1 MVPPTIPSSA
11 TPPTS
16 SLSPEDN
23 EKAQKYC
30 RFAASALQYEDV
42 QTAVENLHKALALLQ
57 KWLSSVGNMSDGE
70 ILAFCVMN
78 LGTREQNF
86 VAMFCVE
93 SDWFEISGGSKE
105 KLIRTIYKRN
115 ILFWDWRNTLASVI
129 IFNLRILEMTAAS
142 LNNLY
147 NDHHYVSRS
156 TPRVILLKIIQRKS
170 RYEGCALWREKD

>member
-57 KWLSSVGNMSDGE
+57 KWLFSVGNMSDGE

-147 NDHHYVSRS
+147 NGHHYVSRS
-156 TPRVILLKIIQRKS
+156 TPRVLLLKIV
-170 RYEGCALWREKD
+170 